1 MNYRDEDPNRTG
13 DLDYSNYFSN
23 FIRDLTSYCED
34 DLGFYVKSDELPP
47 MEQWE
52 IDAAKKEAED
62 RKKQLDYFMKRQIDQ
77 FVKSSAQR
85 DKLYKEH
92 GIES

>member
-13 DLDYSNYFSN
+13 DYDYFHKFMGN
-23 FIRDLTSYCED
+23 LTGRNAD
-34 DLGFYVKSDELPP
+34 DLDFYVKPNELPP

-52 IDAAKKEAED
+52 IDAAKKEAAD
-62 RKKQLDYFMKRQIDQ
+62 HKKQLDYFMKRQINQ

-92 GIES
+92 GIGA